1 MEASFVAI
9 QGVCLQSLK
18 SGEQLIPAFLQMA
31 ANITQEHPQRQQE
44 DCESILEHFL
54 KLPILTV

>member
-9 QGVCLQSLK
+9 QGAFLQSLK
-18 SGEQLIPAFLQMA
+18 SGERLIPAFLQMA
-31 ANITQEHPQRQQE
+31 TNITQEHPQRQQKN
-44 DCESILEHFL
+44 CESSLEHFL